1 MPKEEL
7 AIMAIREELMEY
19 FKGDC
24 VERFVE
30 PGIVRIRAKN
40 YMDETRPYW
49 YVRREREVACVGFLE
64 LNGVVLA
71 ELSKSPPQL
80 LFVAK
85 TMSRSPELRRLRKE
99 IEKFL
104 YNYLPAVEKG
114 EKNGYL
120 HAR

>member
-30 PGIVRIRAKN
+30 RGVVRIRPKN

-49 YVRREREVACVGFLE
+49 YVRREREVASEGFLE
-64 LNGVVLA
+64 LNGVRLA
-71 ELSKSPPQL
+71 ELSKSPLQL
-80 LFVAK
+80 LFVAE
-85 TMSRSPELRRLRKE
+85 TMNRSQELRRLRKE

-114 EKNGYL
+114 EIDG